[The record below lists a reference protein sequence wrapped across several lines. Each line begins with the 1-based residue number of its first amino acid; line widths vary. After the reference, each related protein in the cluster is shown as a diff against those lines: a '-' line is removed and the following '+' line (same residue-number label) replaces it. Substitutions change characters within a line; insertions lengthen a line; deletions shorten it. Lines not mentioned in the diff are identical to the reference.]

1 MQKYCEGDT
10 LVSLELY
17 NYFQTQPLDKRCH
30 ELEHEFAKIMARQ
43 EDYGFPF
50 NEKAAFALVN
60 SLKARRAEIND
71 ELQQVFPPITEE
83 RVSAKTGR
91 VLKPKVTTFNPA
103 SRQQTA
109 DRLQERYPEITFDQT
124 EKGNVKLDDD
134 VLEKLGQKYPEAKLL
149 AEYQLLNKRLGQITE
164 GKEAWLKHS
173 QAFKDSR
180 IHGAVITNACIS
192 GRCSHKRPNMAQVPS
207 VGHTYGAECRALF
220 HAPDGYKLVGADA
233 SGLELRALGAWLA
246 HFDGGE
252 YAKLVSTD
260 GFDIHTYNAKLFGI
274 FDGNGDIPK
283 ATRDLSK
290 RLIYCVPVEGTT
302 ILTKRGWKTYEE
314 LEEGEL
320 VMTYNQEKNIKEWK
334 PILHI
339 VEAFEDEVWEMSHN
353 HSYKVQA
360 TANHRWYV
368 RKRTQAKDVKCGW
381 KTGAR
386 YMVPKVETTAEINQ
400 ESNIIVNAPLVE
412 EETDGIS
419 VQWDWP
425 KYGTNWTEKILE
437 MSSTQRRAWLSGFM
451 LADGHNRIKPNQKP
465 GWIISQLKN
474 EHYEAALTAAY
485 LEFDGHLHV
494 SQGKQ
499 PNGKTKMQITIAN
512 KGHVTGQKLKKVN
525 LGKKKVFCISTE
537 NESFVMRQGEC
548 ITITGNCILYGGGAK
563 KVGSVIDITLDEFA
577 QSRLGR
583 KTIETFYQNLPA
595 IKQLKDKID
604 ERITSKGYLVGI
616 DGRRLQIRSRH
627 SALNQL
633 LQSTGAVSVKKA
645 TVILYQDLIAE
656 GLKWGKDFAFVAHI
670 HDEIQ
675 AVVKPEHVE
684 VYKKLAIDSFRK
696 SGEYFKLLCPFTGEA
711 REGKNWMETH

>member
-10 LVSLELY
+10 LVSLELF
-17 NYFQTQPLDKRCH
+17 NYLSTQPLDRRCH

-43 EDYGFPF
+43 EQFGFPF
-50 NEKAAFALVN
+50 NEKAAFGLVN
-60 SLKARRAEIND
+60 TLKARRAEINE
-71 ELQQVFPPITEE
+71 ELQEVFPPITEE
-83 RVSAKTGR
+83 RVSEKTGR
-91 VLKPKVTTFNPA
+91 VLKPKVVTFNPA

-134 VLEKLGQKYPEAKLL
+134 VLEKLGQKYPEARLL

-207 VGHTYGAECRALF
+207 VGHAYGSECRALF
-220 HAPDGYKLVGADA
+220 HAPDGYTLVGADA

-252 YAKLVSTD
+252 YARLVSTD
-260 GFDIHTYNAKLFGI
+260 GFDIHTYNAELFGI
-274 FDGNGDIPK
+274 FDGKGDIPK

-290 RLIYCVPVEGTT
+290 RLIY
-302 ILTKRGWKTYEE
+302 
-314 LEEGEL
+314 
-320 VMTYNQEKNIKEWK
+320 
-334 PILHI
+334 
-339 VEAFEDEVWEMSHN
+339 
-353 HSYKVQA
+353 
-360 TANHRWYV
+360 
-368 RKRTQAKDVKCGW
+368 
-381 KTGAR
+381 
-386 YMVPKVETTAEINQ
+386 
-400 ESNIIVNAPLVE
+400 
-412 EETDGIS
+412 
-419 VQWDWP
+419 
-425 KYGTNWTEKILE
+425 
-437 MSSTQRRAWLSGFM
+437 
-451 LADGHNRIKPNQKP
+451 
-465 GWIISQLKN
+465 
-474 EHYEAALTAAY
+474 AL
-485 LEFDGHLHV
+485 
-494 SQGKQ
+494 
-499 PNGKTKMQITIAN
+499 
-512 KGHVTGQKLKKVN
+512 
-525 LGKKKVFCISTE
+525 
-537 NESFVMRQGEC
+537 
-548 ITITGNCILYGGGAK
+548 LYGAGSK
-563 KVGSVIDITLDEFA
+563 KVGSVIDITLDDFS
-577 QSRLGR
+577 QSRLGK
-583 KTIETFYQNLPA
+583 KTIDTFYQNLPA

-604 ERITSKGYLVGI
+604 ERITTKGYLVGI

-645 TVILYQDLIAE
+645 TIILYQDLLAE
-656 GLKWGKDFAFVAHI
+656 GLRWGQDFAFVAHI

-696 SGEYFKLLCPFTGEA
+696 AGEHFKLLCPFTGEA